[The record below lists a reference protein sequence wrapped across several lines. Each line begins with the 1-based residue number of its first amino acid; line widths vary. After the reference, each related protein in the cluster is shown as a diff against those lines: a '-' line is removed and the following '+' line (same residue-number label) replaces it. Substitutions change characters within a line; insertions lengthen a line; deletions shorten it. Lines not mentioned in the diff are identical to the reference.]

1 MDIKQVKK
9 DIIDGKIE
17 SFSVLNFYK
26 VVYLNYKK
34 GGCISKWPFK
44 SGGSF
49 VDFVRFLNN
58 HNVKFEPTIGGMKR
72 PK

>member
-1 MDIKQVKK
+1 MNIKQVKK
-9 DIIDGKIE
+9 DITDGKIE

-26 VVYLNYKK
+26 VVYITYKN
-34 GGCISKWPFK
+34 GPCISTGPFK

-58 HNVKFEPTIGGMKR
+58 HNVKFEPTIGGEKC
-72 PK
+72 PI